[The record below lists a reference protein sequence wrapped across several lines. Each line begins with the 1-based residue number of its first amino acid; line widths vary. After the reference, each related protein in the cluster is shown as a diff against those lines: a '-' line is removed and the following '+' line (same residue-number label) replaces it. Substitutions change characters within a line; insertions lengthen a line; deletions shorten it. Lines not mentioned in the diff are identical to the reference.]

1 MLGIGVNVDI
11 DGAVSRGRALTFQ
24 TRHITL
30 HEIQKGSYVCV
41 CVYVCMYVCMYV
53 L

>member
-30 HEIQKGSYVCV
+30 HEDSERF
-41 CVYVCMYVCMYV
+41 VCMYVCMYA
-53 L
+53 